1 MPTATSGTASWT
13 NVNREPAA
21 RARARAGHPLLGPGP
36 ALFGI
41 LNVTPDSFSDGG
53 DFFAPE
59 AAARRA
65 ELLLDEGADVID
77 VGGESTRPGSEPVS
91 EEEEL
96 RRVVPVIRK
105 ILEARPGTLVSV
117 DTYRART
124 AEAALDAGASIVND
138 VTALRGDPRM
148 AALVADAGCPVVL
161 MHMLGEPKTMQR
173 EPHYEDV
180 TPEVRGFL
188 EERVWYANA
197 AGVGAENIILDPGIG
212 FGKTLEH
219 NLTLL
224 SRLDEIVALGPPV
237 LIGASRKRFI
247 GTLTGADEARD
258 RVFGTLA
265 TTVLGYERGATLFRV
280 HDVGANREALTVAEA
295 VRAAS

>member
-1 MPTATSGTASWT
+1 
-13 NVNREPAA
+13 VDRELAA
-21 RARARAGHPLLGPGP
+21 RPRARAGNPLQGPGP

-53 DFFAPE
+53 DFLDPE
-59 AAARRA
+59 AAARHA
-65 ELLLDEGADVID
+65 GVLLDEGADAID
-77 VGGESTRPGSEPVS
+77 VGGESTRPGSDPVS

-96 RRVVPVIRK
+96 RRVVPVVRK
-105 ILEARPGTLVSV
+105 ILEARPGAVVSV

-124 AEAALDAGASIVND
+124 AEAALDAGARIVND

-173 EPHYEDV
+173 EPRYDDV
-180 TPEVRGFL
+180 VGEVRGFL
-188 EERVWYANA
+188 EERAGQANA
-197 AGVGAENIILDPGIG
+197 AGVAAENVILDPGIG
-212 FGKTLEH
+212 FGKTPDH
-219 NLTLL
+219 NLSLL
-224 SRLDEIVALGPPV
+224 RRLDAIVSLGFPV
-237 LIGASRKRFI
+237 LLGASRKRFI
-247 GTLTGADEARD
+247 GTITGAEEAKE
-258 RVFGTLA
+258 RVFGTVA

-280 HDVGANREALTVAEA
+280 HDVRANREALAVARA

>member
-1 MPTATSGTASWT
+1 MDRG
-13 NVNREPAA
+13 PAA
-21 RARARAGHPLLGPGP
+21 RPRAGAGYPLQGPGP
-36 ALFGI
+36 VLFGI

-53 DFFAPE
+53 DFLDPE
-59 AAARRA
+59 AAARQA
-65 ELLLDEGADVID
+65 GILLDEGADVVD
-77 VGGESTRPGSEPVS
+77 VGGESTRPGSDPVS

-96 RRVVPVIRK
+96 RRVVPVVRK
-105 ILEARPGTLVSV
+105 ILEARPGAVISV

-124 AEAALDAGASIVND
+124 AEAALDAGARIVND

-173 EPHYEDV
+173 EPRYDDV
-180 TPEVRGFL
+180 TREVRDFL
-188 EERVWYANA
+188 TQRADHATES
-197 AGVGAENIILDPGIG
+197 GVEAENIALDPGIG

-224 SRLDEIVALGPPV
+224 RRLDEIVALGPPV
-237 LIGASRKRFI
+237 LLGASRKRFLGSI
-247 GTLTGADEARD
+247 TGAEEAKD
-258 RVFGTLA
+258 RLFGTVA

-280 HDVGANREALTVAEA
+280 HDVGANREALAVAEA
-295 VRAAS
+295 VRSAS

>member
-1 MPTATSGTASWT
+1 M
-13 NVNREPAA
+13 NRDPAA
-21 RARARAGHPLLGPGP
+21 RAQTKAGIPLRGPG
-36 ALFGI
+36 LFGI

-53 DFFAPE
+53 DFLDPE
-59 AAARRA
+59 AAARQA
-65 ELLLDEGADVID
+65 EWLLDEEADVVD
-77 VGGESTRPGSEPVS
+77 VGGESTRPGSDPVS

-96 RRVVPVIRK
+96 RRVVPVVRK
-105 ILEARPGTLVSV
+105 ILEARPGAVVSV

-124 AEAALDAGASIVND
+124 AEAALDAGARIVND

-173 EPHYEDV
+173 EPRYDDV
-180 TPEVRGFL
+180 TREVRRFL
-188 EERVWYANA
+188 EERAEHASA
-197 AGVGAENIILDPGIG
+197 AGVGQGNIILDPGIG

-224 SRLDEIVALGPPV
+224 ARLDEMVSLGPPV
-237 LIGASRKRFI
+237 LLGASRKRFLGSI
-247 GTLTGADEARD
+247 TGAEEARD
-258 RVFGTLA
+258 RLFGTVA

-280 HDVGANREALTVAEA
+280 HDVRPNREALAVAEA
-295 VRAAS
+295 VRAAP